1 MRVDSITLRK
11 LQMRLKAPFETSFGV
26 TYDRPL
32 LLVELHSDGLT
43 GWSEVTATEG
53 PFFNAES
60 VDIAAL
66 VLREFL
72 VPLVLGK
79 SFAAA
84 CQVRES
90 FAAIRGHEMAR
101 AGIENALWDVEAQQ
115 RGLPLWKLLGGTP
128 LEIPFRVYIGPQRAR
143 GK

>member
-1 MRVDSITLRK
+1 MRVDSITLRR

-26 TYDRPL
+26 THDRPI

-60 VDIAAL
+60 VDIAAV

-72 VPLVLGK
+72 VPLVIGK
-79 SFAAA
+79 RFSSA

-90 FAAIRGHEMAR
+90 FAVIRGHEMA
-101 AGIENALWDVEAQQ
+101 
-115 RGLPLWKLLGGTP
+115 
-128 LEIPFRVYIGPQRAR
+128 
-143 GK
+143 